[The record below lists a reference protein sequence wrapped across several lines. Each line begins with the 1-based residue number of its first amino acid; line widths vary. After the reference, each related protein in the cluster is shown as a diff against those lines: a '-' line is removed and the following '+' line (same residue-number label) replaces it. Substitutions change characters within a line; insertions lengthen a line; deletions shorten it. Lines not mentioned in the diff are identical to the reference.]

1 MASSRT
7 WPDCTRRV
15 HACARE
21 RGPLASTV
29 GEWVIRQGAAHAA
42 KIRSLGFAGFH
53 VSVNLFDSQL
63 RQDRLTSI
71 VTSALDE
78 HVLPPDALELEIT
91 ENVFLQRDE
100 LMIRP
105 LRRLRELGVG
115 VAFDDYGT
123 GYASLSL
130 LKGFPLSRLKIDQ
143 SFVRDLCT
151 NSEDAAVVRTIIYL
165 AHSFGLD
172 VTAEGIER
180 EEQRMRLREL
190 GCESGQGYLF
200 GRPVPAPR
208 MLELLAG
215 CVHEGTA
222 RWSKAA
228 IGLPLSLRA

>member
-1 MASSRT
+1 
-7 WPDCTRRV
+7 
-15 HACARE
+15 
-21 RGPLASTV
+21 
-29 GEWVIRQGAAHAA
+29 
-42 KIRSLGFAGFH
+42 
-53 VSVNLFDSQL
+53 VSINLFDSQL
-63 RQDRLTSI
+63 RNEGLTSI
-71 VTSALDE
+71 VTTALEE
-78 HVLPPDALELEIT
+78 HALPADALELEIT
-91 ENVFLQRDE
+91 ENVFLQPDE
-100 LMIRP
+100 VMIRP

-130 LKGFPLSRLKIDQ
+130 LKGFPLSRLKIDR
-143 SFVRDLCT
+143 SFVRDVCT

-228 IGLPLSLRA
+228 IGLPRSLRA

>member
-1 MASSRT
+1 MH
-7 WPDCTRRV
+7 V
-15 HACARE
+15 LE

-115 VAFDDYGT
+115 VGVAFDDYGT

-180 EEQRMRLREL
+180 EEDAAARTRLRER
-190 GCESGQGYLF
+190 S
-200 GRPVPAPR
+200 
-208 MLELLAG
+208 
-215 CVHEGTA
+215 
-222 RWSKAA
+222 
-228 IGLPLSLRA
+228 GLPVRPPRAGKPHARTPGRRPPRRFRALVEGRHRPASLAARVAKRPLTSARRC